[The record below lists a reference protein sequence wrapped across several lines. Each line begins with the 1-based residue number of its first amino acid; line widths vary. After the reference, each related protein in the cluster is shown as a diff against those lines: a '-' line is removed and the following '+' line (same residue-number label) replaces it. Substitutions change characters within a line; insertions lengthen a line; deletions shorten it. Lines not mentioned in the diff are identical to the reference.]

1 MNWTSLNINVSYL
14 VPTRKLVFLVVANT
28 FPFLVSPSCLASG
41 KGLWELW
48 NMGNESEDGGWT
60 LDQVIGYRLHTQIY
74 LWQKPKV
81 IHLEARFRSQLWL
94 IIAQLWDSLLSR
106 YSEITSDQIEKENL
120 PQKLTRPMMTDRL
133 QVRYFSLSCIG
144 LYCHIVILLP
154 HSVSHFFRCLAHRLC
169 LPVALNQRL
178 RPLSPFCYSLL
189 NYHQ

>member
-1 MNWTSLNINVSYL
+1 MCRTLFRRVNWCFLLLPIRFPSLFLQAAWPVAKDCGNYETWATKAKMVAGHWTKLLDIDYTHKFIFDKSLKWYIWKPVSVHNYDL
-14 VPTRKLVFLVVANT
+14 LSHK
-28 FPFLVSPSCLASG
+28 
-41 KGLWELW
+41 
-48 NMGNESEDGGWT
+48 
-60 LDQVIGYRLHTQIY
+60 I
-74 LWQKPKV
+74 
-81 IHLEARFRSQLWL
+81 
-94 IIAQLWDSLLSR
+94 WDSLLSR